1 MLADL
6 PPHTDRHSP
15 ALAGVAPALA
25 GPVPVWAYWRALPP
39 HTDRHSPRAGGRCP
53 AQASSFIGEVVK
65 RRVKHRSALGEDPR
79 DEASAAVEGG
89 LGLGNGGNTE
99 DIHVK
104 TARLHA

>member
-6 PPHTDRHSP
+6 PPHTNRHSP
-15 ALAGVAPALA
+15 ALAGAA
-25 GPVPVWAYWRALPP
+25 PVWAYWRALPP
-39 HTDRHSPRAGGRCP
+39 RWRALSPCGRAGGRCP
-53 AQASSFIGEVVK
+53 AQASSFISEVVK

-79 DEASAAVEGG
+79 DEASAVVEGG
-89 LGLGNGGNTE
+89 SGLGNGGNAQ